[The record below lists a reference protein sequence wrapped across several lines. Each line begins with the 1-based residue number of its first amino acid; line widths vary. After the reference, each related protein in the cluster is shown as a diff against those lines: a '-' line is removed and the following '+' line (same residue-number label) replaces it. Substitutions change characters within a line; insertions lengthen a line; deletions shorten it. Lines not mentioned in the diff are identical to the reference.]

1 MKIKSQKVQRFFLIT
16 ALFVSVFLSMIIYF
30 HDYIKQTLTA
40 RSYFVPPDL
49 WKYSESY
56 R

>member
-30 HDYIKQTLTA
+30 HDYIKTTA
-40 RSYFVPPDL
+40 YRQIIFRSTGSVEIF
-49 WKYSESY
+49 
-56 R
+56 RII